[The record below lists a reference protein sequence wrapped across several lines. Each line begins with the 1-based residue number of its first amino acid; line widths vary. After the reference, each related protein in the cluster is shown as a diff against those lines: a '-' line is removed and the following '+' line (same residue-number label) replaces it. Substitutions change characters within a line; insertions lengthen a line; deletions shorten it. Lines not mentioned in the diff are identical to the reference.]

1 MTKQLPPR
9 PNLEQLK
16 KQSKDLRQAQRS
28 ASPEAATRIGEYL
41 PRLADSSEQEI
52 LAADISLQ
60 EAQHVIAGE
69 YGFKNWNWLQAV
81 VEIDFNLL
89 AKLTDREIQIL
100 MRMVD
105 QKDLVLSLKSTS
117 DELKEKVLGN
127 MSERVREFIVEEME
141 FLGSVPSSEIEE
153 TQQRVLRQT
162 AALAVEGWID
172 WPNGDRSKQ
181 EVLTNASW
189 EKTPKP
195 AAYQPAP
202 ELISLYATPLDQLT
216 TQEIAAMWQGLAVQA
231 RDVGILSLERTA
243 QRIESRF
250 AQEAL
255 NLAADGTE
263 PRPDSRHLGDT
274 SGPGYSTWTEKTV
287 PDDDR
292 GAGGDPVRRQSR
304 HYPLQAECFLPVR
317 AGRIWRPSQ
326 QEDPGR
332 RTGGTAAGAALR
344 ADGTRSDH
352 GTVYRHGSPG
362 AARGR
367 RRLHP
372 ADRSGRLPAPAA
384 GAGDDSRRG
393 LYRAVYRLE

>member
-1 MTKQLPPR
+1 M
-9 PNLEQLK
+9 
-16 KQSKDLRQAQRS
+16 
-28 ASPEAATRIGEYL
+28 
-41 PRLADSSEQEI
+41 
-52 LAADISLQ
+52 
-60 EAQHVIAGE
+60 
-69 YGFKNWNWLQAV
+69 
-81 VEIDFNLL
+81 EIDFNLL

-263 PRPDSRHLGDT
+263 PALIRDILETRLDQAIL
-274 SGPGYSTWTEKTV
+274 PGQRK
-287 PDDDR
+287 R
-292 GAGGDPVRRQSR
+292 
-304 HYPLQAECFLPVR
+304 C
-317 AGRIWRPSQ
+317 
-326 QEDPGR
+326 
-332 RTGGTAAGAALR
+332 
-344 ADGTRSDH
+344 
-352 GTVYRHGSPG
+352 
-362 AARGR
+362 
-367 RRLHP
+367 
-372 ADRSGRLPAPAA
+372 
-384 GAGDDSRRG
+384 
-393 LYRAVYRLE
+393 

>member
-127 MSERVREFIVEEME
+127 MSERVREFIVEE
-141 FLGSVPSSEIEE
+141 IEE

-263 PRPDSRHLGDT
+263 PALIRDILETRLDQAIL
-274 SGPGYSTWTEKTV
+274 PGQRK
-287 PDDDR
+287 R
-292 GAGGDPVRRQSR
+292 
-304 HYPLQAECFLPVR
+304 C
-317 AGRIWRPSQ
+317 
-326 QEDPGR
+326 
-332 RTGGTAAGAALR
+332 
-344 ADGTRSDH
+344 
-352 GTVYRHGSPG
+352 
-362 AARGR
+362 
-367 RRLHP
+367 
-372 ADRSGRLPAPAA
+372 
-384 GAGDDSRRG
+384 
-393 LYRAVYRLE
+393 

>member
-1 MTKQLPPR
+1 
-9 PNLEQLK
+9 
-16 KQSKDLRQAQRS
+16 
-28 ASPEAATRIGEYL
+28 
-41 PRLADSSEQEI
+41 
-52 LAADISLQ
+52 
-60 EAQHVIAGE
+60 
-69 YGFKNWNWLQAV
+69 

-243 QRIESRF
+243 PNPALIRDILETRLDQAILPGQRKRCQMMIEGLVAIRSGDNPGIIRYKLSAF
-250 AQEAL
+250 FL
-255 NLAADGTE
+255 SE
-263 PRPDSRHLGDT
+263 PAEFG
-274 SGPGYSTWTEKTV
+274 GPVNKKI
-287 PDDDR
+287 
-292 GAGGDPVRRQSR
+292 PVDE
-304 HYPLQAECFLPVR
+304 L
-317 AGRIWRPSQ
+317 AGR
-326 QEDPGR
+326 
-332 RTGGTAAGAALR
+332 LR
-344 ADGTRSDH
+344 EQPYAQMELDQIMELLD
-352 GTVYRHGSPG
+352 
-362 AARGR
+362 
-367 RRLHP
+367 
-372 ADRSGRLPAPAA
+372 
-384 GAGDDSRRG
+384 
-393 LYRAVYRLE
+393 

>member
-127 MSERVREFIVEEME
+127 MSERVREFIVEE
-141 FLGSVPSSEIEE
+141 IEE

-231 RDVGILSLERTA
+231 RDVGILSLERTP

-263 PRPDSRHLGDT
+263 PALIRDILETRLDQAILPGQRKRCQMMIEGLVAIRSGDNPGIIRYKL
-274 SGPGYSTWTEKTV
+274 SAFFLSEPAEFGGPVNKKI
-287 PDDDR
+287 
-292 GAGGDPVRRQSR
+292 
-304 HYPLQAECFLPVR
+304 PLDEL
-317 AGRIWRPSQ
+317 AGRLREQPYAQMELDQIM
-326 QEDPGR
+326 ELFTDMGHLAR
-332 RTGGTAAGAALR
+332 REGVAAF
-344 ADGTRSDH
+344 
-352 GTVYRHGSPG
+352 
-362 AARGR
+362 
-367 RRLHP
+367 HP